1 MIEGIHPSRRRFVAA
16 AAAAGAAFLLPKPLL
31 ALAPARSLD
40 FLHTHTGEQLRGVE
54 YFAAGRYLPDALEV
68 VNHHLRDWRTD
79 QVHPIDPALLDILH
93 AVRSRTGSTRPFE
106 VISGYRSPATNAM
119 LRTQSSKVSST
130 SLHMRGQAIDVRLP
144 DLPLRQLRA
153 AALDLA
159 RGGVG
164 YYPDSN
170 FVHLDTGRVRR
181 W

>member
-1 MIEGIHPSRRRFVAA
+1 MIDGIHPTRRQFVAA
-16 AAAAGAAFLLPKPLL
+16 AAAAGAALLLPKALL

-40 FLHTHTGEQLRGVE
+40 LLHTHTGEQLRGVE
-54 YFAAGRYLPDALEV
+54 YFAAGHYLPDALAV

-79 QVHPIDPALLDILH
+79 QVHPIDPALLDILY

-119 LRTQSSKVSST
+119 LRAQSSRVSSN

-144 DLPLRQLRA
+144 DVPLRQLRA
-153 AALDLA
+153 VALDLA

-170 FVHLDTGRVRR
+170 FVHMDTGRVRR